1 MKPWVRLHAPAYSR
15 VGARET
21 LSRRYYKSQRYAIT
35 DSLISPSRPSNLR
48 STIRRKKLLAPLRV
62 GESGA
67 AQNAIELWAY
77 ALSVHGRYS
86 RYVMTDP
93 VLLAGIRKYR
103 LKRVCAGAREAVEV
117 LLAGRCDF
125 GRRVP
130 DATELRAHVPN
141 FGAVRKLTDVSAK
154 MIIYQALIER
164 ELEPYP

>member
-1 MKPWVRLHAPAYSR
+1 VKPWVRLHAPAYSR

-77 ALSVHGRYS
+77 ALCVHGRYS
-86 RYVMTDP
+86 HYVMTEP

-103 LKRVCAGAREAVEV
+103 LKRVQPRPCKTLEELFAR
-117 LLAGRCDF
+117 R
-125 GRRVP
+125 
-130 DATELRAHVPN
+130 
-141 FGAVRKLTDVSAK
+141 
-154 MIIYQALIER
+154 
-164 ELEPYP
+164 